1 MPRQTRASLVR
12 TFGADFADR
21 VEALPTGPWHGPFE
35 SVQGVHLVRIVE
47 RHPPEPG
54 VFENLETYLRQEW
67 LMTRTRELQQERI
80 AEIRAGY
87 RIELAE
93 Q

>member
-1 MPRQTRASLVR
+1 
-12 TFGADFADR
+12 
-21 VEALPTGPWHGPFE
+21 VEALPTGAWHGPFE
-35 SVQGVHLVRIVE
+35 SVQGVHLVRVAE

-67 LMTRTRELQQERI
+67 LMTRTRELQQERV